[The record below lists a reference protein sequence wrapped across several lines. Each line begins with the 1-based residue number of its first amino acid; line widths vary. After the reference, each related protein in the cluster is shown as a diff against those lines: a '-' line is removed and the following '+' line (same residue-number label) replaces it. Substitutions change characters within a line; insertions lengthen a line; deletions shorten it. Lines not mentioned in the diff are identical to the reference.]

1 MYIDKGSPVS
11 GHPFGI
17 FKSTIM
23 FIFIRRCGL
32 KPQRYNE
39 KRIQETLK

>member
-1 MYIDKGSPVS
+1 MQIDKGSPKS

-17 FKSTIM
+17 LKSTIM

-39 KRIQETLK
+39 KKYKKH